1 MPDIGR
7 VVVTPGKNI
16 GTVSVKGTVPTAVAN
31 PNYTPTVEITTE
43 NITNFSTANVENG
56 YTLIYNSI
64 TQKYEAAPISG
75 IDVNITLVSGG
86 TF

>member
-1 MPDIGR
+1 MPDIGK

-31 PNYTPTVEITTE
+31 PNYTPSVEISTQ
-43 NITNFSTANVENG
+43 NITNFSTDNVENG
-56 YTLIYNSI
+56 YTFIYNSV
-64 TQKYEAAPISG
+64 TQKYEASPIN
-75 IDVNITLVSGG
+75 IADVNITLISGG